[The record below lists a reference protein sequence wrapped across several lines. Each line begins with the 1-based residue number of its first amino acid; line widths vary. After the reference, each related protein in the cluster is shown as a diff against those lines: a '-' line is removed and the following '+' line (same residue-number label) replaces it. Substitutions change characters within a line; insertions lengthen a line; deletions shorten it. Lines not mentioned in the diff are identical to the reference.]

1 MGNSTSKVK
10 DIGVITSV
18 SPADY
23 VSNDDSNRVTS
34 SSSSTKTSNETTTTE
49 NNKEVSKSKNRSKM
63 IPVTAIASPSS
74 PSSPLTIPSSNNS
87 SNNCNNSSNN
97 SNDIALYQSEKV
109 AKKIGKCEVTS
120 IVGADLAVSL
130 NHMYDANMMI
140 AIEAVKDS
148 IDQWNDVFISYN
160 SESYELAKTVSDFLS
175 QKGLN
180 VAMPS
185 DDLGDGL
192 SHRELLAK
200 SRVVVGIINNSYIES
215 VYNDEAASTIKDD
228 IASIEEVS
236 AARTLLCV
244 GIVDGPHYMDHQSC
258 GDKLMHVFNN
268 KSIRS
273 SDDIYLDELFFRL
286 MKGLKKSSKTITA
299 QLSEINNH
307 DDPDSKFLPIYLN
320 LPDSF
325 SFDDKYIVFSNFYK
339 ISSTSL
345 VFYGYE
351 KGNPKAAVVIKFMKN
366 KADFDKEIK
375 VRAIVDKQLFMSIL
389 EHYENH
395 PHNVIFEQFGLGS
408 FPHAIVMKKAT
419 KTLDSLILNE
429 MGARSPDWD
438 RIKPI
443 ALQIVRTLSRL
454 HDRGIVLGN
463 LDPTNIMC
471 DEDNIKFIDLK
482 SCAQNGVVCALF
494 DSSAYMAPECF
505 ATTEN
510 GAVQVNKVVTNSSP
524 SIDMWALGCVLY
536 ELFTCETL
544 FHCGSNLSLV
554 DVAQVTTFS
563 NSVLKNKMK
572 NVKNRKARDLLTLL
586 LVKDPS
592 GRTDIGHIFA
602 HSFFTDNRALSNVL
616 NHNEQYD
623 VFLSYRN
630 FSDYATADV
639 IYKFLI
645 TAGFSVFIDKLYN
658 SNMSWYENLS
668 IGLKRSRVF
677 VPLVSRAAIQN
688 FEKIAPASPGDG
700 LLIEYRIALEYKEL
714 NIIQDIVPVFIGD
727 RDWSTGLCG
736 NFFEQRC
743 FPVFPDV
750 VCNALEET
758 VKGDLNIS
766 SVQPKSLKEICL
778 SLFSLDSNSNVT
790 DPTKCVMY
798 RGDADSLDIL
808 KKKLITKVAKLE
820 EKECNDLAG
829 DILLKLKDLQSL
841 GYIIKDK
848 DGNILS

>member
-10 DIGVITSV
+10 DIGVITSI
-18 SPADY
+18 SPDDY
-23 VSNDDSNRVTS
+23 ESNDSNRVTS
-34 SSSSTKTSNETTTTE
+34 SSSSTKASNETTTD

-63 IPVTAIASPSS
+63 IVTAIAS

-87 SNNCNNSSNN
+87 SKNSNNN

-140 AIEAVKDS
+140 AVEAVKDA

-160 SESYELAKTVSDFLS
+160 SESYELAKTVFDFLS
-175 QKGLN
+175 KKGLT
-180 VAMPS
+180 VVMPS
-185 DDLGDGL
+185 DDLVDGL
-192 SHRELLAK
+192 SHRELVAK

-215 VYNDEAASTIKDD
+215 VYNDEAASAIKDD
-228 IASIEEVS
+228 IASIEQVS

-244 GIVDGPHYMDHQSC
+244 GIVDGPHYMDNQSC
-258 GDKLMHVFNN
+258 GDKLMNVFNN

-325 SFDDKYIVFSNFYK
+325 SFDDNYIVFSNFYK

-351 KGNPKAAVVIKFMKN
+351 KGSPKASVVIKFMKN
-366 KADFDKEIK
+366 KADFDSEIK
-375 VRAIVDKQLFMSIL
+375 VRATVDKQLFMSIL
-389 EHYENH
+389 AHYENH

-408 FPHAIVMKKAT
+408 FPHAIVMKRAT
-419 KTLDSLILNE
+419 KTLDSLIVNE
-429 MGARSPDWD
+429 MAARQGPDWD

-471 DEDNIKFIDLK
+471 DEDSIKFIDLK
-482 SCAQNGVVCALF
+482 SCAQNGVLCASPAYML

-505 ATTEN
+505 ATAEN
-510 GAVQVNKVVTNSSP
+510 GAVQVNNVVRNSSP

-544 FHCGSNLSLV
+544 FHCGSKLSLV
-554 DVAQVTTFS
+554 DVAQVATFS
-563 NSVLKNKMK
+563 YSVLKNKMK
-572 NVKNRKARDLLTLL
+572 KIKNRKARDLLTLL

-639 IYKFLI
+639 VYKFLI

-700 LLIEYRIALEYKEL
+700 LLIEYRVALEYKEL

-750 VCNALEET
+750 VCSALEET
-758 VKGDLNIS
+758 VQGDLNIS
-766 SVQPKSLKEICL
+766 SVQPKSLKEICS

-790 DPTKCVMY
+790 DATRTRCVMY
-798 RGDADSLDIL
+798 QGDADSLDIL
-808 KKKLITKVAKLE
+808 KKKLITKVATLE
-820 EKECNDLAG
+820 EKECNDLAA
-829 DILLKLKDLQSL
+829 DVLLKLKDLQSL
-841 GYIIKDK
+841 GYIIRDK
-848 DGNILS
+848 DGNVLS

>member
-18 SPADY
+18 SPTDY

-34 SSSSTKTSNETTTTE
+34 KETATTE
-49 NNKEVSKSKNRSKM
+49 NNKEVSKSKSRSKM
-63 IPVTAIASPSS
+63 IPVTAITSPTSS
-74 PSSPLTIPSSNNS
+74 LTIPSSN
-87 SNNCNNSSNN
+87 NN
-97 SNDIALYQSEKV
+97 SNDIALYQSEKDS
-109 AKKIGKCEVTS
+109 KKIGKCEVTS
-120 IVGADLAVSL
+120 IVGVDLAVSL
-130 NHMYDANMMI
+130 NDMYDANMMI
-140 AIEAVKDS
+140 GLEAVKNV
-148 IDQWNDVFISYN
+148 IGQWNDVFISYN
-160 SESYELAKTVSDFLS
+160 SDSCELAKTVSDFLS
-175 QKGLN
+175 NKGLS
-180 VAMPS
+180 VVMPS
-185 DDLGDGL
+185 DDLAGGL
-192 SHRELLAK
+192 SRRELLTK

-215 VYNDEAASTIKDD
+215 VYNDEAASAIKDD
-228 IASIEEVS
+228 IASIEDIS

-244 GIVDGPHYMDHQSC
+244 GVVDGPHFMDLQSC
-258 GDKLMHVFNN
+258 GDKLMNVFNN

-286 MKGLKKSSKTITA
+286 MKGLRKSSKTITT
-299 QLSEINNH
+299 QLSEINH

-351 KGNPKAAVVIKFMKN
+351 KGNPKASVVIKFMKN

-375 VRAIVDKQLFMSIL
+375 VREEVDKQLFMSVL
-389 EHYENH
+389 AHYETH
-395 PHNVIFEQFGLGS
+395 PHNVIFEQFELGS

-482 SCAQNGVVCALF
+482 SCTRNGVVCALF

-505 ATTEN
+505 STTEN
-510 GAVQVNKVVTNSSP
+510 GTIQVNKVVSNCSP
-524 SIDMWALGCVLY
+524 SIDIWALGCVLY

-554 DVAQVTTFS
+554 DTAQVATFS

-572 NVKNRKARDLLTLL
+572 KIRNKKARDLLTLL

-602 HSFFTDNRALSNVL
+602 HSFFTTNRALSNVL

-630 FSDYATADV
+630 FSDYATADI

-645 TAGFSVFIDKLYN
+645 AAGFSVFIDKLYN

-668 IGLKRSRVF
+668 IGLKKSRVF

-688 FEKIAPASPGDG
+688 FEKIVPNSPGDG

-743 FPVFPDV
+743 FPIFPDV
-750 VCNALEET
+750 VCTALEET
-758 VKGDLNIS
+758 VQGDLNIS

-790 DPTKCVMY
+790 DPTKSVMY
-798 RGDADSLDIL
+798 GGDIDSLNVL

-829 DILLKLKDLQSL
+829 DILLKLRDLQSL

-848 DGNILS
+848 YGNVLS